1 MPPMPCPERTSSS
14 AGEVHG
20 FSIGQAFADVL
31 LKCLYRLA
39 AMKRNGG
46 FLGQNGGKSWRVTWA
61 RKQWDLWIWYIYIYI
76 LWLIYAG
83 AKLTHKKNSM
93 VLGKYTVT
101 IVNGVKPTHITG
113 GPTLPLFLSG
123 LSARTS
129 SGVEYC
135 VNAVIHKTNGRKQV
149 NFRGHSAMEGIAA
162 QS

>member
-1 MPPMPCPERTSSS
+1 MVDFWAKMEENR
-14 AGEVHG
+14 EEWLE
-20 FSIGQAFADVL
+20 QEN
-31 LKCLYRLA
+31 
-39 AMKRNGG
+39 NGIYG
-46 FLGQNGGKSWRVTWA
+46 Y
-61 RKQWDLWIWYIYIYI
+61 DIYIYI